1 MHVYCK
7 YIINMC
13 PRNFKYAQIHQLSYV
28 ISDRPTLEYCSG
40 IYTKGRALKRP
51 QILLSFYL
59 KASILFNIYKCMI
72 CHWQTSKK
80 IDRKRT
86 HFVIFLNIC
95 MIANLK
101 EFDGLKF
108 WEFTLIY
115 RIVWNDLKFQ
125 NNEIFLISL
134 D

>member
-1 MHVYCK
+1 M
-7 YIINMC
+7 
-13 PRNFKYAQIHQLSYV
+13 
-28 ISDRPTLEYCSG
+28 PTLEYCSG

-125 NNEIFLISL
+125 NNEFFFNIFRLVCLFINST
-134 D
+134 DKIRHQRFKWSITSDKMSKH

>member
-1 MHVYCK
+1 
-7 YIINMC
+7 
-13 PRNFKYAQIHQLSYV
+13 
-28 ISDRPTLEYCSG
+28 
-40 IYTKGRALKRP
+40 
-51 QILLSFYL
+51 
-59 KASILFNIYKCMI
+59 
-72 CHWQTSKK
+72 
-80 IDRKRT
+80 
-86 HFVIFLNIC
+86 

-125 NNEIFLISL
+125 NNEFFKISL